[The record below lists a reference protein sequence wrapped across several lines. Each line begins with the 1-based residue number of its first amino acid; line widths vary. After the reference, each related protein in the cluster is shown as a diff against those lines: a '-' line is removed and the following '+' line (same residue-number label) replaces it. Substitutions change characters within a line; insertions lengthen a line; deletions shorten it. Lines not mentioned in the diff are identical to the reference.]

1 MLGVGY
7 AAAAFPLMAQTA
19 IKTSAQG
26 LVAGEVIIDV
36 DGFQMPAYR
45 AAPAGKSDLPVVLVI
60 SEIFGVHEYI
70 ADVTRR
76 FAQAGYLAIAPE
88 LFIRQG
94 DPNDYGELAK
104 LMSELIAKVPDAQV
118 MHDLDACAAWALKNG
133 GRADALFINGF
144 CWGGRIS
151 WLYAEHNPKLAAGVA
166 WYGRLEGTHSS
177 TTPTHPIDNVHQI
190 KARMLGLYGG
200 ADASISA
207 DSVSRMKNQL
217 LELSSRGN
225 KAALQSELV
234 IYPDAGHAFHAD
246 YRSSYRATEAKDGWQ
261 KTLAWLK

>member
-1 MLGVGY
+1 LQ
-7 AAAAFPLMAQTA
+7 AA
-19 IKTSAQG
+19 
-26 LVAGEVIIDV
+26 LV
-36 DGFQMPAYR
+36 
-45 AAPAGKSDLPVVLVI
+45 
-60 SEIFGVHEYI
+60 
-70 ADVTRR
+70 
-76 FAQAGYLAIAPE
+76 
-88 LFIRQG
+88 
-94 DPNDYGELAK
+94 
-104 LMSELIAKVPDAQV
+104 
-118 MHDLDACAAWALKNG
+118 WAEKNG
-133 GRADALFINGF
+133 GDLKRVGVTGF
-144 CWGGRIS
+144 CWGGRIT
-151 WLYAEHNPKLAAGVA
+151 WLAATLPQVRAGVA